1 MQKEN
6 YVLRAH
12 HGLCA
17 YFFKGKGY
25 NDEFTAHMSEI
36 VENLKAGAIVRL
48 VDTVDV
54 ICEKCPDNRDGVC
67 RTAALV
73 AEYDR
78 QVLLR
83 CGLETGM
90 TMPFADFQKL
100 VIERILIPGNREKIC
115 GNCQWSDICRM
126 DK

>member
-1 MQKEN
+1 MQKQD

-12 HGLCA
+12 HGMCA

-25 NDEFTAHMSEI
+25 SDEFTAHMSE
-36 VENLKAGAIVRL
+36 VVKNLKAGATVRL
-48 VDTVDV
+48 VDRVDE
-54 ICEKCPDNRDGVC
+54 ICQKCPDNKEGVC
-67 RTAALV
+67 RTAELV

-83 CGLETGM
+83 CGLEVGTV
-90 TMPFADFQKL
+90 MPFADFQKL
-100 VIERILIPGNREKIC
+100 VIERILTPQKREEVC

-126 DK
+126 EK